1 MNFFGT
7 AAQIAGALAVTVTVF
22 ADEAAAAQDPIR
34 LICEFKSPIGQE
46 ANQRYLL
53 VANQRYLFEIALD
66 SKSMRITQFID
77 GVAGNVTTYEIS
89 ADNDHSITGGRKDG
103 LGRLIEG
110 VTVNRI
116 TSEAQFH
123 WLVYGADRDKLWNSE
138 SKRVGGFKSDPVT
151 KNSDGLQCQSAA
163 RQF

>member
-53 VANQRYLFEIALD
+53 VANQRYLFEIGLD
-66 SKSMRITQFID
+66 SKSMRSTQFID

-138 SKRVGGFKSDPVT
+138 SGR
-151 KNSDGLQCQSAA
+151 LQIRPCHQE
-163 RQF
+163 F

>member
-1 MNFFGT
+1 V
-7 AAQIAGALAVTVTVF
+7 QIAGAFLVTVTAF
-22 ADEAAAAQDPIR
+22 AGEAAVAQDPIR
-34 LICEFKSPIGQE
+34 LICEFKAPIGQE

-53 VANQRYLFEIALD
+53 VANQRYLFEIGLD
-66 SKSMRITQFID
+66 SKSMRSTQFID
-77 GVAGNVTTYEIS
+77 GVAGNVTTYEITV
-89 ADNDHSITGGRKDG
+89 DNDHSITGGRKDG

-123 WLVYGADRDKLWNSE
+123 WLVYGADRDKLWNAE

-151 KNSDGLQCQSAA
+151 MNSDGLQCRSAA

>member
-7 AAQIAGALAVTVTVF
+7 AAQIAGAFLVTVTAF
-22 ADEAAAAQDPIR
+22 GGEAAAAQDPIR

-53 VANQRYLFEIALD
+53 VANQRYLFEIGLD
-66 SKSMRITQFID
+66 SKSMRSTQFID

-151 KNSDGLQCQSAA
+151 KNSDGLQCRSAA

>member
-53 VANQRYLFEIALD
+53 VANQRYLFEIGLD
-66 SKSMRITQFID
+66 SKSMRSTQFID

-138 SKRVGGFKSDPVT
+138 SKRVRGFKSDPVT

>member
-53 VANQRYLFEIALD
+53 VANQRYLFEIGLD
-66 SKSMRITQFID
+66 SKSMRSTQFID

-151 KNSDGLQCQSAA
+151 KNSDGLQCRSAA

>member
-7 AAQIAGALAVTVTVF
+7 AAQIAGAFLVTVT
-22 ADEAAAAQDPIR
+22 ASGGEAAAAQDPIR
-34 LICEFKSPIGQE
+34 LICEFKSPLGQE
-46 ANQRYLL
+46 ADQRYLL
-53 VANQRYLFEIALD
+53 EIGFD
-66 SKSMRITQFID
+66 TKSIRSTQFIN
-77 GVAGNVTTYEIS
+77 GVAGNVTTYEIT
-89 ADNDHSITGGRKDG
+89 ADDDHSITGRRKDG
-103 LGRLIEG
+103 SGRLIEG

-151 KNSDGLQCQSAA
+151 MNTKGLHCRSAA